1 MTTDSAS
8 ASRRVGWLVLGGL
21 HHFIGTAEPAGTD
34 PLVFVPLDKP
44 LDVAFP
50 SNTVVLRWTEL
61 GTVELRARTADGSRQ
76 RVGEA
81 DGSRLF
87 SDMLPSA
94 ALNEVVSAVS
104 RGDGPFVPLWYLSA
118 QPTPGGQ
125 AVHVYAQIRFL
136 TEDACFIRLTP
147 EPIVVSDVEEL
158 TWLPDALRLH
168 AEQFLF
174 LNNHRLYYR
183 KGFDGKELE
192 YKYTLTPPV
201 DIWTVTVR
209 LYQLLRRGGV
219 PGYIVEYR
227 DELQVW
233 DYLNHLFQVTDPEPD
248 RGYVSFIP
256 TTDGKNQVKRKW
268 FAEDAFNRRETH
280 THGVEA
286 AEGYERY
293 LSEVL
298 GVSAVRLPSFRRV
311 RYDINVES
319 ERTGHI
325 YGVFFDHVSLLDA
338 PDVVLHQCEIEYLRS
353 RTAITPDEDA
363 ILAEFPTVAEWVE
376 GFLRDQGLDYER
388 SHYSKMSFLR
398 DVVAARPELAVE
410 AR

>member
-1 MTTDSAS
+1 MTTD
-8 ASRRVGWLVLGGL
+8 RFGWLVLGGL

-34 PLVFVPLDKP
+34 PLVFVPLPEP

-50 SNTVVLRWTEL
+50 SNTVVLRWMEL
-61 GTVELRARTADGSRQ
+61 GPVELRARTADGTRQ

-87 SDMLPSA
+87 PDMLPSA
-94 ALNEVVSAVS
+94 GLAELVAAVS
-104 RGDGPFVPLWYLSA
+104 DSGGPLVPLWYLSA
-118 QPTPGGQ
+118 QPAPGGY

-136 TEDACFIRLTP
+136 NEDACFIRITP
-147 EPIVVSDVEEL
+147 EPIVVSDVEEA
-158 TWLPDALRLH
+158 TWRSDALRLH
-168 AEQFLF
+168 ADRFLF
-174 LNNHRLYYR
+174 LNNHLLYYR
-183 KGFDGKELE
+183 KGFAGKELE

-209 LYQLLRRGGV
+209 LYQRLRHGGM

-268 FAEDAFNRRETH
+268 FSEDTFDRRETH
-280 THGVEA
+280 THGVDA

-293 LSEVL
+293 LAEVL
-298 GVSAVRLPSFRRV
+298 GVTAVRLPSFRRV
-311 RYDINVES
+311 RYDVNVES

-338 PDVVLHQCEIEYLRS
+338 PDVVLHQCEIEYLRT
-353 RTAITPDEDA
+353 RTTIQPDEDT
-363 ILAEFPTVAEWVE
+363 IMAEFPAVAEWVE
-376 GFLRDQGLDYER
+376 SFLRDQGLAYER